1 MIILSLIFSIIVG
14 RSSDESTLG
23 KTVFIVNDEPKYFA
37 LYTSGKKLEADFKNN
52 SLFVIIGFFIIP
64 LSSNVKNFGSNL
76 GTLPTHR
83 S

>member
-23 KTVFIVNDEPKYFA
+23 KTVFIVNDEPTYFA
-37 LYTSGKKLEADFKNN
+37 FEISGKKLAADYKNN
-52 SLFVIIGFFIIP
+52 SLFVKIGFFIIP
-64 LSSNVKNFGSNL
+64 LSSNGKNFGLNL
-76 GTLPTHR
+76 GNFPIYV